1 MPDNRVV
8 HIVDDDEAVRQSLAF
23 LLSSAGLAVRL
34 YDSATAFLAGLASVK
49 GGCLITDM
57 RMPDMTGLELLHAL
71 KARACGLPAIVITGH
86 GDVALAV
93 EAMKA
98 GAVDFIEKPFDEEA
112 ILHAVQAA
120 LERGSEGEGGDAPAI
135 AARLASLSERERQVL
150 EGLIA
155 GHPNKTIAY
164 DLGIS
169 PRTVEVYRA
178 NLMTKMEARSL
189 SELIRMAI
197 LAKVAPARRA
207 SK

>member
-1 MPDNRVV
+1 MPDRIV

-23 LLSSAGLAVRL
+23 LLGSAGLTVRL
-34 YDSATAFLAGLASVK
+34 YDSASAFLAGLSAVK
-49 GGCLITDM
+49 SGCLVTDM
-57 RMPDMTGLELLHAL
+57 RMPDMTGIELLQQLRA
-71 KARACGLPAIVITGH
+71 KACRLPAIVITGH
-86 GDVALAV
+86 GDVPLAV

-98 GAVDFIEKPFDEEA
+98 GAVDFIEKPFDQET

-120 LERGSEGEGGDAPAI
+120 LERGFEGEGREDPAV
-135 AARLASLSERERQVL
+135 AARLATLSERERQVL
-150 EGLIA
+150 EGLVA

-178 NLMTKMEARSL
+178 NLMTKMGARSL

-197 LAKVAPARRA
+197 IAKVAPTRRA
-207 SK
+207 AK